1 MKETLSQYSPKST
14 YLQNENN
21 LITASRNLIGSL
33 ENGIL
38 FLKKEMEIK
47 KPAHFYSNL
56 NATVNAKSISS
67 ERSKPWV
74 KWNVKCEE
82 LNEKNKIGRKN
93 VVHNFASQKTYTV
106 IPYSSITENTIQC
119 NNTQNIKKK
128 TNTQNG
134 TTNTINLNPSN
145 NRKCELVREDTS
157 NAKSNPSI
165 QQKRIMHSS

>member
-33 ENGIL
+33 ENGIF

-67 ERSKPWV
+67 ERSKP
-74 KWNVKCEE
+74 
-82 LNEKNKIGRKN
+82 
-93 VVHNFASQKTYTV
+93 
-106 IPYSSITENTIQC
+106 
-119 NNTQNIKKK
+119 
-128 TNTQNG
+128 
-134 TTNTINLNPSN
+134 
-145 NRKCELVREDTS
+145 
-157 NAKSNPSI
+157 
-165 QQKRIMHSS
+165 

>member
-1 MKETLSQYSPKST
+1 MEFGFSQSVNNLLLDNTDEDIPITNSASTPVMNHQNFKQKINLVFEKCDEAILNQLKKSIMKETLSQYSPKRT

-67 ERSKPWV
+67 ERSKP
-74 KWNVKCEE
+74 
-82 LNEKNKIGRKN
+82 
-93 VVHNFASQKTYTV
+93 
-106 IPYSSITENTIQC
+106 
-119 NNTQNIKKK
+119 
-128 TNTQNG
+128 
-134 TTNTINLNPSN
+134 
-145 NRKCELVREDTS
+145 
-157 NAKSNPSI
+157 
-165 QQKRIMHSS
+165 